1 MSAPVAVGIV
11 LALATLAFLAWGLEL
26 RRRLARVARE
36 GAAAAAEG
44 AALQAARDRAQ
55 SERDEM
61 RSERDRL
68 RDSEARYRQL
78 VESADDVIYKLDVEG
93 RFTYANPAALLA
105 FGFTEAELIGRH
117 YADTV
122 REDYREEA
130 EHFYRDQVRQL
141 IPNTYCE
148 FPAVS
153 RQGDDVW
160 FGQFVQLVYEGDRIA
175 GFQAMARDITERK
188 RAEQAVQREREQFRQ
203 IIHHAPVAMALL
215 DRDLR
220 YLAHSARWLRYLGLD
235 PGVSIIGRE
244 FYAVSPNLP
253 ARYRAVLDRAL
264 AGEVVT
270 DPEDAIDRG
279 DGMRIYVRWALHP
292 WRGPEGTIDG
302 VVASAQSVDVLVR
315 ARQEALE
322 ASRLKSE
329 FVANMSHEIRTPMN
343 GVIGMT
349 RLLIDTDLTPEQREY
364 AQIIDSSGRALLDII
379 NDILDF
385 SKIEAGRLDLEVV
398 DFDLRRAV
406 REALGTFAEAAQV
419 KGLELLSLI
428 HHDVPGALRGD
439 PGRLRQVLT
448 NLVGNA
454 VKFTE
459 QGEVVLRVNLAE
471 AGAEAVLVRF
481 EITDTGIGIGPEVRS
496 RLFQAFVQ
504 ADGSTTRRYGGTGLG
519 LSISK
524 RLVGMMG
531 GQIDVASVPGE
542 GSTFW
547 FTARF
552 EKQPQAA
559 APAPVP
565 TPRLAGRRVLVV
577 DDNATNRQILRQQ
590 LAHWGLRVTSVEDGP
605 RALGALRAAAAGSA
619 LYELVVLDMRMP
631 GMDGLTLA
639 RIIKGDPAISGV
651 KLVLLTSFGQK
662 GHGAQAT
669 RAGISGYLT
678 KPVDE
683 VDLHDCLCEILGGA
697 RRPALITR
705 HSLREQ
711 RPPSSARILVAE
723 DNEVNQ
729 KVAVKV
735 LERLGYR
742 VEVAD
747 SGQEAVEACA
757 RTPYD
762 ALLMD
767 CQMPVMDGFA
777 ATARIREREGTER
790 HTPIIAM
797 TASAMVGDRER
808 CLAAGMDDYVSKP
821 ISPEVLEEV
830 LRRWLRKPAAAA
842 PAPGPAEGPEAPTP
856 LDESVIETLFSIDED
871 GTLLIEV
878 IDTFLR
884 ISPKRMESLREAT
897 DPGTLERAA
906 HGFLGS
912 CANLGARRMAEL
924 CARLE
929 HLGRAGST
937 EGAPELVAILEEEH
951 RVIRR
956 ALEAEKARLAE
967 RRPGGERVVPP
978 RA

>member
-1 MSAPVAVGIV
+1 LSAPVVVGLV
-11 LALATLAFLAWGLEL
+11 LALAALALLAWGLEL
-26 RRRLARVARE
+26 GRRLARVTRE
-36 GAAAAAEG
+36 RAAAAAEG
-44 AALQAARDRAQ
+44 AVLLAARDLAR

-78 VESADDVIYKLDVEG
+78 VESADDIIYKLDVEG
-93 RFTYANPAALLA
+93 CFAYANPAALAA

-117 YADTV
+117 YAETV

-141 IPNTYCE
+141 IRNTYCE

-153 RQGDDVW
+153 RHGEDVW
-160 FGQFVQLVYEGDRIA
+160 FGQFVQLVYEGDRIV

-220 YLAHSARWLRYLGLD
+220 YLAHSARWLRYLGLV

-253 ARYRAVLDRAL
+253 VRYRAVLERAL

-270 DPEDAIDRG
+270 DPEDAIERG
-279 DGMRIYVRWALHP
+279 DGTRIYVRWALHP

-349 RLLIDTDLTPEQREY
+349 RLLLDTDLDPEQREY
-364 AQIIDSSGRALLDII
+364 AQIIDGSGRALLDII

-406 REALGTFAEAAQV
+406 REVLGTFAEPAQV

-439 PGRLRQVLT
+439 PGRLRQVLA

-459 QGEVVLRVNLAE
+459 KGEVVLRVNLAQSDPD
-471 AGAEAVLVRF
+471 AVLVRF
-481 EITDTGIGIGPEVRS
+481 EITDTGIGIGPEVQS

-504 ADGSTTRRYGGTGLG
+504 ADGSTTRKYGGTGLG

-531 GQIDVASVPGE
+531 GQIDVESVLGE

-552 EKQPQAA
+552 AKQPQAA
-559 APAPVP
+559 APPPVP
-565 TPRLAGRRVLVV
+565 IPRLAGRRVLVV

-619 LYELVVLDMRMP
+619 PYELVVLDMRMP

-639 RIIKGDPAISGV
+639 RIIKGDQAVSGV

-662 GHGAQAT
+662 GHGLEAT

-697 RRPALITR
+697 RRPALVTR

-777 ATARIREREGTER
+777 ATARIREREGKDR

-808 CLAAGMDDYVSKP
+808 CLAAGMDDYISKP
-821 ISPEVLEEV
+821 ISPEVMEEV
-830 LRRWLRKPAAAA
+830 LRRWLKK
-842 PAPGPAEGPEAPTP
+842 PGPPVPTPAQGPESSSP
-856 LDESVIETLFSIDED
+856 LDESVIETLLSIDED
-871 GTLLIEV
+871 GTLLVEV

-906 HGFLGS
+906 HSFLGS
-912 CANLGARRMAEL
+912 CANLGARRMAEI

-937 EGAPELVAILEEEH
+937 EGALELVAILEEEH

-956 ALEAEKARLAE
+956 ALEAEKARLAA
-967 RRPGGERVVPP
+967 RRPGGERAVPP